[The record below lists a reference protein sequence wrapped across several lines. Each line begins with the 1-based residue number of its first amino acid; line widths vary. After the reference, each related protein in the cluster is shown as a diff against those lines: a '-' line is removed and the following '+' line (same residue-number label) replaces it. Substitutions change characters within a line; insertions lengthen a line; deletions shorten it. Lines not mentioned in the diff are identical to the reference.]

1 MKKKLSILLLAI
13 FLIPVFAIFGCGST
27 DSYKISIG
35 FNTKNGDVTGAGTY
49 AKDSTVTLVATAFEG
64 QEFVCWAYQGETR
77 ISQDAV
83 YSLNNVENENQQIT
97 KSTLTFKSTSKTQGL
112 YMAVF
117 SDSKMM
123 FTELTSW
130 YVTSDADIPEN
141 QGSIDTTPVVT
152 MTTYLTYVNTTH
164 SIDAYS
170 AEDQELRDNIAIE
183 VKDCNNLLKLAGDT
197 KKSITVSATM
207 SFDESTTRNYI
218 FRAEIP
224 FQESSESTLENYGS
238 IRYANNTYKVIF
250 EFKTPSNQTYFL
262 VFNFTEL
269 GVI

>member
-13 FLIPVFAIFGCGST
+13 FIIPVLAIFGCGSS
-27 DSYKISIG
+27 DSFKVTIG
-35 FNTKNGDVTGAGTY
+35 YNTKNGDVTGDGTY

-77 ISQDAV
+77 IAQNAV
-83 YSLNNVENENQQIT
+83 YSLKNVTNEDQQIT
-97 KSTLTFKSTSKTQGL
+97 KSTLTFKSTSKTQGF

-123 FTELTSW
+123 FTELTAW
-130 YVTSDADIPEN
+130 YVTSDADVPEN
-141 QGSIDTTPVVT
+141 EGAVDTTPVVT

-170 AEDQELRDNIAIE
+170 IEDMELRDNIAIE
-183 VKDCNNLLKLAGDT
+183 VKNCNNLLKLSGDT

-207 SFDESTTRNYI
+207 SFDENTTRNYV

-224 FQESSESTLENYGS
+224 FQENSQSTLENYGS
-238 IRYANNTYKVIF
+238 VRYANNTYKVIF